1 VLKQSRF
8 KISHENTLIH
18 NQNYGTKLGL
28 IKNIDWFFSKNK
40 FGIILEDDCEPNNQ
54 FFDVVNEG
62 LQNYASSSKYMMI
75 SGTDFL
81 PTGINKSNSQFR
93 ESNFPMVWGW
103 GSWADKWSLYQ
114 LNIPDIKFIVKK
126 MADKLFGPKT
136 SINKLFFM
144 DTFQMRFTEVVR
156 GKINTWDYSLMASAW
171 RNDLVCL
178 QTNYNMIINM
188 GFGIDAAH
196 TSGKKPDWVPTNF
209 RNQPNQIKSN
219 SVDSEVL
226 TCEKWILK
234 NVYNCKLDEFLK
246 TQIKRSLK
254 L

>member
-1 VLKQSRF
+1 
-8 KISHENTLIH
+8 
-18 NQNYGTKLGL
+18 
-28 IKNIDWFFSKNK
+28 
-40 FGIILEDDCEPNNQ
+40 
-54 FFDVVNEG
+54 
-62 LQNYASSSKYMMI
+62 
-75 SGTDFL
+75 
-81 PTGINKSNSQFR
+81 
-93 ESNFPMVWGW
+93 
-103 GSWADKWSLYQ
+103 
-114 LNIPDIKFIVKK
+114 
-126 MADKLFGPKT
+126 
-136 SINKLFFM
+136 M

-226 TCEKWILK
+226 TYEKWILK